1 MFHVEH
7 FMKTKI
13 QHFVKEI
20 KLRANP
26 IIDKI
31 NWLALWNFN
40 VLFIGYLVLKDF
52 SKCLSSKKQRFH
64 LLQICKNWIKC
75 FFVQKKRKTN
85 SFIKYSNILNNGL
98 PYTEYLCRSNKQ
110 NRAGIS
116 ENFSYQIIAVW
127 VWCFLEI
134 KIFPRICLM
143 PTHCLILKNV
153 NEFCGYF
160 PIMLKKL

>member
-7 FMKTKI
+7 FMETKI
-13 QHFVKEI
+13 QHSVKKI
-20 KLRANP
+20 KLSANP
-26 IIDKI
+26 IIDKV

-40 VLFIGYLVLKDF
+40 ALFIGYLVWKDF
-52 SKCLSSKKQRFH
+52 FQARNKDF
-64 LLQICKNWIKC
+64 IFCKYAKLDKM

-98 PYTEYLCRSNKQ
+98 PYTEYFCRSNKQ

-116 ENFSYQIIAVW
+116 ENFSYQIRAVW
-127 VWCFLEI
+127 VWCFIEF

-143 PTHCLILKNV
+143 LTHCLTLKNV
-153 NEFCGYF
+153 NEFCVYF
-160 PIMLKKL
+160 QIMLKKL